1 MRQEETSVVDSRQPS
16 SRMMMR
22 CVLSVYSSEGGPVVV
37 EGEISSLQ
45 QCTPRCTHTTVSS
58 DMDWISAVN
67 IEVLERRNRRK
78 ISLKSLDI
86 FDF

>member
-1 MRQEETSVVDSRQPS
+1 MRVRQEETSVVDSRQPS

-58 DMDWISAVN
+58 DVDWISA
-67 IEVLERRNRRK
+67 
-78 ISLKSLDI
+78 SQH
-86 FDF
+86 